1 MTNAKRVR
9 RWMSFH
15 CAEIGR
21 VTEPAF
27 TESLVE
33 VLDAAE
39 QRGFNRCMK
48 MALARLHEMGSAF
61 EPEIRNLKMGGQMMD
76 LIEEAAKELEYSDI
90 PAETVATKI
99 ERHYAPI

>member
-39 QRGFNRCMK
+39 KRGFEKCREMAKTLVLVQQLEDLNPCCVEALRCAK
-48 MALARLHEMGSAF
+48 NALC
-61 EPEIRNLKMGGQMMD
+61 NLKMEDKDG
-76 LIEEAAKELEYSDI
+76 
-90 PAETVATKI
+90 
-99 ERHYAPI
+99 H

>member
-1 MTNAKRVR
+1 MTNEERAR

-39 QRGFNRCMK
+39 QRGFERCMK
-48 MALARLHEMGSAF
+48 MALARLHEIGSAF
-61 EPEIRNLKMGGQMMD
+61 EPEIRNLKMED
-76 LIEEAAKELEYSDI
+76 E
-90 PAETVATKI
+90 
-99 ERHYAPI
+99 